1 MMERP
6 SVRDGWAGYQPPAGP
21 PPPSPAAAG
30 PVALPVTTMV
40 WLGTVM
46 LLGAIGLAIIVGGLA
61 VGPMEKMIEAETG
74 R

>member
-1 MMERP
+1 
-6 SVRDGWAGYQPPAGP
+6 VGAFT
-21 PPPSPAAAG
+21 
-30 PVALPVTTMV
+30 LPVPTMV

-61 VGPMEKMIEAETG
+61 VGPMEKMMEAETG